1 MGIFMSL
8 ENDSLIWRR
17 RVLNVDEIYFHVT
30 NCILSSEL
38 AMYKNGDWQNT
49 GKIEE
54 SLVSR

>member
-8 ENDSLIWRR
+8 ENDSLIWR